1 MNKIMCLTWK
11 ILNEIGEVNGLK
23 LDLDFPQCLL
33 SFAVRINI
41 FARLAPIPQLTSI
54 MPIDSL
60 VLILYNK
67 WKKEN
72 IAANT

>member
-11 ILNEIGEVNGLK
+11 ILYELREVNGFK
-23 LDLDFPQCLL
+23 LDLDLSQCFL
-33 SFAVRINI
+33 SFAVIINI
-41 FARLAPIPQLTSI
+41 FARLAQIPQLTSI
-54 MPIDSL
+54 MPTDSQ

-72 IAANT
+72 IVASR